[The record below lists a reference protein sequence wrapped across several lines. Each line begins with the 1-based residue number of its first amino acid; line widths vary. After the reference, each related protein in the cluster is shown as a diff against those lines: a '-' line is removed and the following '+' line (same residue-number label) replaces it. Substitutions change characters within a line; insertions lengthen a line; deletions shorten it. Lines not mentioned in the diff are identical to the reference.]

1 MSQIHKAT
9 FEFLT
14 DLSDNNNR
22 DWFEKHKESRYKPAH
37 QDMIMFMDSLIREMK
52 KVDNIET
59 MTGKKALFR
68 IYRDV
73 RFSKDKSPYKP
84 FFGGRIKRA
93 TKWLRGGHY
102 IHIEPGNCFIAG
114 GFFSP
119 SSDDLK
125 LIRDEI
131 AHDSKP
137 LREILNDSDFKKIW
151 GTFEGEAVKTSP
163 RGYDSD
169 HPDIDLI
176 RFKQFHLSSS
186 FSDEEVLSEDFI
198 FEVVKSFLVIR
209 PYFNYMSEVLTR
221 DLK

>member
-1 MSQIHKAT
+1 MSQIDKST
-9 FEFLT
+9 FKFLT
-14 DLSDNNNR
+14 DLRKNNNR
-22 DWFEKHKESRYKPAH
+22 EWFEKNKETRYKKAH
-37 QDMIMFMDSLIREMK
+37 EDMIHFMDSLIAEMK
-52 KVDNIET
+52 KVDNIEA
-59 MTGKKALFR
+59 MSGKKSLFR

-93 TKWLRGGHY
+93 TNWLRGGHY
-102 IHIEPGNCFIAG
+102 IHIEPENSFIAG

-119 SSDDLK
+119 NPGDLK

-131 AHDSKP
+131 AHDAKP
-137 LREILNDSDFKKIW
+137 LREILEDPDFKSTW
-151 GTFEGEAVKTSP
+151 GGFEGEAVKTSP
-163 RGYDSD
+163 RGFDSD

-176 RFKQFHLSSS
+176 RFKQFHLSSH
-186 FSDEEVLSEDFI
+186 FTDEEVLSEDFV

-221 DLK
+221 GLK